1 MDVNKKVVNG
11 IPSAYYFKYKLGR
24 TGVYGT
30 LKRSD
35 PSIDDIYNA
44 LKRAELYRFFLS
56 KDAIARLR
64 DVRKKCN
71 ALLNVVHLFKDPYSK
86 RERTIIKE
94 LKANLD
100 RRIDAVATHFL
111 GVHKEQALEN
121 YENRLEFEAFYDK
134 ANLNGKAVGRTLD
147 NAYRYERANS
157 RHLGK
162 ETVKNWLDSGS
173 QLTLNTWM
181 DTVRQWAGE
190 DGDST
195 LAELAQE
202 AGFYDQSH
210 FARDTRELARN
221 ADEVAVRAAQEGADA
236 RGEFIDL
243 DRLDDIVVRTCIEAG
258 SGALVSV
265 QAPGARRH
273 NHRTRRPS
281 APGAQRWTHWLDGLE
296 VGQVVIGAPGNHPV
310 AAAMT
315 PDSASGNS
323 TSKGERPAALAMRR
337 AASSVFRPRFST
349 QIHRCSP
356 SPLNGMSS
364 TSSTWKSS
372 AMAFRT
378 AVPSGSP

>member
-71 ALLNVVHLFKDPYSK
+71 ALLNVTHLFKDPYSN

-147 NAYRYERANS
+147 NEYRYERANS

-162 ETVKNWLDSGS
+162 DTVKNWLDSGS

-190 DGDST
+190 DGDSS
-195 LAELAQE
+195 LAGLAQE
-202 AGFYDQSH
+202 GVQYLDEQGRQAYKLH
-210 FARDTRELARN
+210 FAGGMARDSNGDLFHSGNLVSSSSGAGWGIYMVDFYGNFYVGSHRINRFHHSSFFSGAAVMAGGEIAINSGKVVGVTNKTGHYKARPEELNAALTRLMLQHAVDLRN
-221 ADEVAVRAAQEGADA
+221 VAVSDPFNAPDKWFKAMDAIQANGILRNLPAAQEIAKPA
-236 RGEFIDL
+236 R
-243 DRLDDIVVRTCIEAG
+243 V
-258 SGALVSV
+258 
-265 QAPGARRH
+265 
-273 NHRTRRPS
+273 
-281 APGAQRWTHWLDGLE
+281 
-296 VGQVVIGAPGNHPV
+296 PV
-310 AAAMT
+310 
-315 PDSASGNS
+315 
-323 TSKGERPAALAMRR
+323 
-337 AASSVFRPRFST
+337 
-349 QIHRCSP
+349 
-356 SPLNGMSS
+356 
-364 TSSTWKSS
+364 
-372 AMAFRT
+372 
-378 AVPSGSP
+378 